1 MAKVRREKFD
11 LLTLAIKGQLI
22 GSDIVF
28 EDDSKLEVADFYID
42 YNTSEIHIDFVGGVG
57 DSFSLKRR
65 YVVEVEETVKVVK
78 NKKKKKRAK
87 KSQS

>member
-11 LLTLAIKGQLI
+11 LFTLAIKGQLI

-28 EDDSKLEVADFYID
+28 EDDSKLEVEDFYID
-42 YNTSEIHIDFVGGVG
+42 YNTSEIHIDFVGGTG

-65 YVVEVEETVKVVK
+65 YVVDVDENIKVVN
-78 NKKKKKRAK
+78 NKKKQKKAK
-87 KSQS
+87 KSNS